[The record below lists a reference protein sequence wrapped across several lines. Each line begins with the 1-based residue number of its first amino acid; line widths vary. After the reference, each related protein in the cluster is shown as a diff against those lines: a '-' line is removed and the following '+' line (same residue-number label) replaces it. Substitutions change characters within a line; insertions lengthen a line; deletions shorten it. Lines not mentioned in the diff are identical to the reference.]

1 MIGNSSVVIGADTVV
16 SLDNEIIRQPK
27 DNADAERILKK
38 LSQRC
43 HTVITGV
50 VIIKEGREIKF
61 AVKSQ
66 VQLKK
71 LSNEMIEDYI
81 NSGEPLGKA
90 GACCIQGLGK
100 NLVERYEGS
109 FTNIVGLP
117 IEKLQEVL
125 SKICEE

>member
-1 MIGNSSVVIGADTVV
+1 
-16 SLDNEIIRQPK
+16 
-27 DNADAERILKK
+27 
-38 LSQRC
+38 
-43 HTVITGV
+43 
-50 VIIKEGREIKF
+50 
-61 AVKSQ
+61 
-66 VQLKK
+66 
-71 LSNEMIEDYI
+71 MIEDYI